1 MLLAGIFKPN
11 LYKSSVILA
20 CFWPEP
26 KKFIEMNKQPA
37 VYILTNK
44 RYGTLYTGVTSNLIK
59 RIWEHKS
66 RITKGFSDR
75 YSLHKLVYYELHEN
89 MLVAITREK
98 RIKKWKRVWK
108 QRLIETINPDWND
121 LYSEII

>member
-1 MLLAGIFKPN
+1 
-11 LYKSSVILA
+11 
-20 CFWPEP
+20 
-26 KKFIEMNKQPA
+26 MNKQPA